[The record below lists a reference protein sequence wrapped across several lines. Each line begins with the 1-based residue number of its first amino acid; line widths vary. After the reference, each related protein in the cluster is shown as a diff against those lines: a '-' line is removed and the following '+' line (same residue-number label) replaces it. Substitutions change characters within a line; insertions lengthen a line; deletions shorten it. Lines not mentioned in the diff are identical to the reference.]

1 VRRRTYAAIFLP
13 YALHLEDILTTSTS
27 ARIVPARRRAPIDSA
42 AAPEPGNIAQFKT
55 VCSTCNL
62 RELCLPCCG
71 LTRSEMD
78 VADRLVF
85 NRSRVRRGETLY
97 RTGDR
102 FTSLYAVRSG
112 FFKSTALLENG
123 RDQMTGFSMTG
134 EVLGMDGIGPERH
147 TCSTIA
153 LEDSEVCAIPFGR
166 LQELAHEIPS
176 LQRQFHRMMSRE
188 IVREHGVML
197 LLGSMN
203 AEERL
208 AMFLLNLSQRFAARG
223 YSPSAFNV
231 RMTREEIGSY
241 LGLKLETVSRTFSKF
256 QDEGL
261 IGVQQK
267 FIHILDS
274 AGLERVMGRELG

>member
-1 VRRRTYAAIFLP
+1 MTNN
-13 YALHLEDILTTSTS
+13 TSV
-27 ARIVPARRRAPIDSA
+27 RIVPARRRAPIDSA
-42 AAPEPGNIAQFKT
+42 AAPESGNIAQFKT
-55 VCSTCNL
+55 MCSTCNL

-71 LTRSEMD
+71 LTRSELD
-78 VADRLVF
+78 VTDRLVF
-85 NRSRVRRGETLY
+85 NRSRLRRGETLY

-102 FTSLYAVRSG
+102 FTSLYAVRNG

-153 LEDSEVCAIPFGR
+153 LEDSEVCAIPFAR

-223 YSPSAFNV
+223 FSPSAFNL

-267 FIHILDS
+267 FIRILDS
-274 AGLERVMGRELG
+274 AGLGRVMGRELG

>member
-1 VRRRTYAAIFLP
+1 MRSN
-13 YALHLEDILTTSTS
+13 TSLRIVS
-27 ARIVPARRRAPIDSA
+27 ARRIAPIDSA
-42 AAPEPGNIAQFKT
+42 AAAKSGKVAQCRT
-55 VCSTCNL
+55 LCSSCNL
-62 RELCLPCCG
+62 RELCPPCCG
-71 LTRSEMD
+71 LTRAEMD

-85 NRSRVRRGETLY
+85 NRPRVRRGESLY

-102 FTSLYAVRSG
+102 FTCLYAVRNG
-112 FFKSTALLENG
+112 FFKSTAVLDNG
-123 RDQMTGFSMTG
+123 RDQVTGFTMTG

-147 TCSTIA
+147 TCNTIA
-153 LEDSEVCAIPFGR
+153 LEDSEVCAIPFAR

-176 LQRQFHRMMSRE
+176 LQRQFHKMMSRE

-203 AEERL
+203 ADERL
-208 AMFLLNLSQRFAARG
+208 AMFLLNISQRFAARG
-223 YSPSAFNV
+223 NSPSEFNL

-267 FIHILDS
+267 FIRILDS
-274 AGLERVMGRELG
+274 AGLGRVMGRELR

>member
-1 VRRRTYAAIFLP
+1 MTTNTSVRI
-13 YALHLEDILTTSTS
+13 I
-27 ARIVPARRRAPIDSA
+27 PARRRAPINSA
-42 AAPEPGNIAQFKT
+42 TAPKPGKIAQCRT
-55 VCSTCNL
+55 MCSTCNL

-85 NRSRVRRGETLY
+85 NRSRVRRGESLY

-102 FTSLYAVRSG
+102 FTCLYAVRNG

-123 RDQMTGFSMTG
+123 RDQVTGFSMTG

-147 TCSTIA
+147 TCNTIA
-153 LEDSEVCAIPFGR
+153 LEDSDVCAIPFAR

-176 LQRQFHRMMSRE
+176 LQRQFHKMMSRE

-223 YSPSAFNV
+223 YSPSEFNL

-241 LGLKLETVSRTFSKF
+241 LGLKLETVSRTLSKF
-256 QDEGL
+256 QEEGL

-267 FIHILDS
+267 FIRILDS